1 MKGGRPDERGEHRKA
16 AWPQTL
22 QELGDRVEHM
32 FASQRQLNAKQHE
45 AATFGDGPLRV
56 IAGPGT
62 GKTTTLT
69 ARVEVLLE
77 RGVMPERILL
87 LTFTRRAAREIVN
100 RVRAIRGADQVR
112 RVSGGTFHSVA
123 HHTLR
128 RHHAAVGL
136 PEGFGVLDR
145 GDAADLMDLVR
156 GELGVVSRERRLPKK
171 ATLAALYSRT
181 VNTGMPLV
189 DVMRDN
195 TPWCA
200 DSSDEVASIFTAFVA
215 RKRSLGLL
223 DFDDLLLYWRVA
235 AQDDV
240 LGEELGAAYDH
251 ILVDEF
257 QDVNLLQLDVLVGLR
272 RVDPRLTLVGDDAQA
287 IYGFR
292 GASARFLLDAERYFS
307 GLATI
312 TLDVNYRSSA
322 AILRVAN
329 AIAADAP
336 EGFCS
341 VLREEVPVIGA
352 SQPLLVH
359 CANEREQSEL
369 VTDRVLEL
377 YEQGVALQ
385 KQAVLFRAAHHSADL
400 EIELARRRIPFV
412 KYGGLRY
419 LEAAHVKDLLAAFRL
434 ADNPRDEMAWFRLLQ
449 LMPGVGPAKARRAI
463 NALRDIDGNIPMS
476 HGEIKRRWSGVFDVL
491 PSDTREMSRD
501 LVEAMCEKEFEP
513 VVVHAERLRQAIAPL
528 IAASYDDATP
538 RLEDLG
544 ALVLACAEATRLS
557 DVAAEQALE
566 PPTST
571 GDLAGPPM
579 IDEDWLVLSTV
590 HSAKGLEF
598 DAVHVIHAADGNFP
612 SDMSLGSP
620 EGLEEE
626 RRLFYVSVTRARRN
640 LAIYVP
646 LRYHHHRVRDD
657 HSWSQPSRFLSE
669 SVRSTLVEVTSEG
682 VSERSPSSSST
693 VAIDGSEVVAGQLSK
708 LW

>member
-1 MKGGRPDERGEHRKA
+1 
-16 AWPQTL
+16 
-22 QELGDRVEHM
+22 M
-32 FASQRQLNAKQHE
+32 FALERDLNERQLE

-69 ARVEVLLE
+69 ARVQFLLE

-87 LTFTRRAAREIVN
+87 LTFTRRSAREMVN
-100 RVRAIRGADQVR
+100 RVRAMRGADSAR

-123 HHTLR
+123 HHSLR

-136 PEGFGVLDR
+136 PEGFGVLDS

-156 GELGVVSRERRLPKK
+156 GEMSIVSRDRRLPKK
-171 ATLAALYSRT
+171 STLAALYSRT
-181 VNTGMPLV
+181 VNTGVSLA
-189 DVMRDN
+189 DVMREV

-200 DSSDEVASIFTAFVA
+200 ESLDEVGSIFSAFVA
-215 RKRSLGLL
+215 RKQTLGLL
-223 DFDDLLLYWRVA
+223 DFDDLLLYWRA
-235 AQDDV
+235 AVQDTA
-240 LGEELGAAYDH
+240 LGDELSAAYDH
-251 ILVDEF
+251 VLVDEF
-257 QDVNLLQLDVLVGLR
+257 QDVNRLQLDVLVGLR
-272 RVDPRLTLVGDDAQA
+272 RLNPRLTIVGDDAQA

-292 GASARFLLDAERYFS
+292 GATARFLLDAEVYFD
-307 GLATI
+307 GLTTV
-312 TLDVNYRSSA
+312 TLNVNYRSSGS
-322 AILRVAN
+322 ILAVAN

-336 EGFCS
+336 EGFTS
-341 VLREEVPVIGA
+341 VLREVVPLAGA
-352 SQPLLVH
+352 SQPLLIH
-359 CANEREQSEL
+359 CADEREQSES
-369 VTDRVLEL
+369 VADRVLDL

-385 KQAVLFRAAHHSADL
+385 KQAVLFRAVHHSADL

-434 ADNPRDEMAWFRLLQ
+434 ADNPRDEMAWFRLFQ

-463 NALRDIDGNIPMS
+463 DALRDGDGKIPLS
-476 HGEIKRRWSGVFDVL
+476 HIELQQHWSGA
-491 PSDTREMSRD
+491 SDALSDDARLMAHD
-501 LVEAMCEKEFEP
+501 LSDALCGREFEP
-513 VVVHAERLRQAIAPL
+513 VELHAERIRRALTPL
-528 IAASYDDATP
+528 ITSSYDDAAP

-544 ALVLACAEATRLS
+544 ALVLACSGMTRLS

-566 PPTST
+566 PPAST
-571 GDLAGPPM
+571 GDFAGPPM
-579 IDEDWLVLSTV
+579 VDEDWLVLSTV

-626 RRLFYVSVTRARRN
+626 RRLFYVAVTRARRN
-640 LAIYVP
+640 LALYVP

-657 HSWSQPSRFLSE
+657 HSWAQPSRFLSDQ
-669 SVRSTLVEVTSEG
+669 VRSTLAEIPAVRANLEG
-682 VSERSPSSSST
+682 PSPTPS
-693 VAIDGSEVVAGQLSK
+693 VVVDGSAVVAGQLSK

>member
-1 MKGGRPDERGEHRKA
+1 
-16 AWPQTL
+16 
-22 QELGDRVEHM
+22 M
-32 FASQRQLNAKQHE
+32 FTSQRELNERQRE

-69 ARVEVLLE
+69 ARVNVLLE
-77 RGVMPERILL
+77 RGVAPERILL
-87 LTFTRRAAREIVN
+87 LTFTRRSAREIVG
-100 RVRAIRGADQVR
+100 RVRALRGADQGR

-123 HHTLR
+123 HATLR

-145 GDAADLMDLVR
+145 GDAADLLDLVR
-156 GELGVVSRERRLPKK
+156 GELGVLSRERRLPKK
-171 ATLAALYSRT
+171 ATLGALYSRT
-181 VNTGMPLV
+181 VNTGMRLA
-189 DVMRDN
+189 DVMAES

-200 DSSDEVASIFTAFVA
+200 DSLDEVASLFTSFVA
-215 RKRSLGLL
+215 RKRTLGLL

-235 AQDDV
+235 TQDDV
-240 LGEELGAAYDH
+240 LGAELGAAYDH

-257 QDVNLLQLDVLVGLR
+257 QDVNLLQLEVLVGLR
-272 RVDPRLTLVGDDAQA
+272 RMDPRLTIVGDDAQA

-292 GASARFLLDAERYFS
+292 GATARYLLDAERFFD
-307 GLATI
+307 GLTTI
-312 TLDVNYRSSA
+312 TLEDNYRSSA
-322 AILRVAN
+322 AILGVAN
-329 AIAADAP
+329 AVAADAP
-336 EGFCS
+336 DGFSS
-341 VLREEVPVIGA
+341 VLREGVPIVGA
-352 SQPLLVH
+352 SPPLLVH
-359 CANEREQSEL
+359 CADERDQSES
-369 VTDRVLEL
+369 VADRVLEL
-377 YEQGVALQ
+377 YEQGIVLQ

-449 LMPGVGPAKARRAI
+449 LLPGVGPSRTRRAI
-463 NALRDIDGNIPMS
+463 DALRDMDGVVPLS
-476 HGEIKRRWSGVFDVL
+476 HGEIQRRWPGVLDVL
-491 PSDTREMSRD
+491 PIDAREMSRD
-501 LVEAMCEKEFEP
+501 LADALGERELEP
-513 VVVHAERLRQAIAPL
+513 VEVHAERIRRAIVPL
-528 IAASYDDATP
+528 ITSSYDDAAA

-544 ALVLACAEATRLS
+544 ALVLACAGTLRLS

-566 PPTST
+566 PPAST

-579 IDEDWLVLSTV
+579 VDEDWLVLSTV

-612 SDMSLGSP
+612 SDMSLGSV

-626 RRLFYVSVTRARRN
+626 RRLFYVAITRARRN
-640 LAIYVP
+640 LAVYVP
-646 LRYHHHRVRDD
+646 LRYHHHRIRDD
-657 HSWSQPSRFLSE
+657 HSWAQPSRFLSE
-669 SVRSTLVEVTSEG
+669 SVRATLDET
-682 VSERSPSSSST
+682 PSANQSLPIPASASK
-693 VAIDGSEVVAGQLSK
+693 VAIDVSSVVEGQLSK

>member
-1 MKGGRPDERGEHRKA
+1 
-16 AWPQTL
+16 
-22 QELGDRVEHM
+22 M
-32 FASQRQLNAKQHE
+32 FASRQELNERQRE
-45 AATFGDGPLRV
+45 AANFGDGPLRV

-69 ARVEVLLE
+69 ARVGVLLE
-77 RGVMPERILL
+77 RGVTPERILL
-87 LTFTRRAAREIVN
+87 LTFTRRSAREIVS
-100 RVRAIRGADQVR
+100 RVRTLRGADQGR

-156 GELGVVSRERRLPKK
+156 GEMGILSKERRLPKK

-181 VNTGMPLV
+181 VNTGMRLA
-189 DVMRDN
+189 DVMRET

-200 DSSDEVASIFTAFVA
+200 ESLDEVASIFTAFVA

-235 AQDDV
+235 AQDDA

-272 RVDPRLTLVGDDAQA
+272 RIDPRLTIVGDDAQA

-292 GASARFLLDAERYFS
+292 GATARFLLDAEDYFND
-307 GLATI
+307 LTTI
-312 TLDVNYRSSA
+312 TLDVNYRSSGV
-322 AILRVAN
+322 ILGVAN

-336 EGFCS
+336 EGFSS
-341 VLREEVPVIGA
+341 VLREVVPITGA

-359 CANEREQSEL
+359 CADERDQSES
-369 VTDRVLEL
+369 VANRVLEF
-377 YEQGVALQ
+377 YEQGTPLQ
-385 KQAVLFRAAHHSADL
+385 KQAVLFRAAHHSGDL

-434 ADNPRDEMAWFRLLQ
+434 ADNPRDEVAWFRLLQ

-463 NALRDIDGNIPMS
+463 NALRDVDGNLPLS
-476 HGEIKRRWSGVFDVL
+476 HGEVGRRWSIVDEEL
-491 PSDTREMSRD
+491 PSEVREMWRD
-501 LVEAMCEKEFEP
+501 LADAMCEKELEP
-513 VVVHAERLRQAIAPL
+513 VEVHAERIRRAIVPL
-528 IAASYDDATP
+528 ITSSYEDAVV

-544 ALVLACAEATRLS
+544 ALVLACAGTLRLS

-566 PPTST
+566 PPVST
-571 GDLAGPPM
+571 GNLAGPPM

-626 RRLFYVSVTRARRN
+626 RRLFYVAITRARRN
-640 LAIYVP
+640 LAVYVP
-646 LRYHHHRVRDD
+646 LRYHHNRVRDD
-657 HSWSQPSRFLSE
+657 HSWAQPSRFLSE
-669 SVRSTLVEVTSEG
+669 SVRSTLVEVPTAVTSQQIPMSQLTVVIHGSRVVEG
-682 VSERSPSSSST
+682 H
-693 VAIDGSEVVAGQLSK
+693 LSK

>member
-1 MKGGRPDERGEHRKA
+1 
-16 AWPQTL
+16 
-22 QELGDRVEHM
+22 
-32 FASQRQLNAKQHE
+32 
-45 AATFGDGPLRV
+45 
-56 IAGPGT
+56 
-62 GKTTTLT
+62 
-69 ARVEVLLE
+69 
-77 RGVMPERILL
+77 
-87 LTFTRRAAREIVN
+87 
-100 RVRAIRGADQVR
+100 
-112 RVSGGTFHSVA
+112 
-123 HHTLR
+123 
-128 RHHAAVGL
+128 VGL

-156 GELGVVSRERRLPKK
+156 GEMGILSKERRLPKK

-181 VNTGMPLV
+181 VNTGMRLA
-189 DVMRDN
+189 DVMRET

-200 DSSDEVASIFTAFVA
+200 ESLDEVASIFTAFVA

-235 AQDDV
+235 AQDDA

-272 RVDPRLTLVGDDAQA
+272 RIDPRLTIVGDDAQA

-292 GASARFLLDAERYFS
+292 GATARFLLDAEDYFND
-307 GLATI
+307 LTTI
-312 TLDVNYRSSA
+312 TLDVNYRSSGV
-322 AILRVAN
+322 ILGVAN

-336 EGFCS
+336 EGFSS
-341 VLREEVPVIGA
+341 VLREVVPITGA

-359 CANEREQSEL
+359 CADERDQSES
-369 VTDRVLEL
+369 VADRVLEF
-377 YEQGVALQ
+377 YEQGTALQ
-385 KQAVLFRAAHHSADL
+385 KQAVLFRAAHHSGDL

-434 ADNPRDEMAWFRLLQ
+434 ADNPRDEVAWFRLLQ

-463 NALRDIDGNIPMS
+463 NALRDVDGNLPLS
-476 HGEIKRRWSGVFDVL
+476 HGEVGRRWSIVDEEL
-491 PSDTREMSRD
+491 PSEVREMWRD
-501 LVEAMCEKEFEP
+501 LADAMCEKELEP
-513 VVVHAERLRQAIAPL
+513 VEVHAERIRRAIVPL
-528 IAASYDDATP
+528 ITSSYEDAVV

-544 ALVLACAEATRLS
+544 ALVLACAGTLRLS

-566 PPTST
+566 PPVST
-571 GDLAGPPM
+571 GNLAGPPM

-626 RRLFYVSVTRARRN
+626 RRLFYVAITRARRN
-640 LAIYVP
+640 LAVYVP
-646 LRYHHHRVRDD
+646 LRYHHNRVRDD
-657 HSWSQPSRFLSE
+657 HSWAQPSRFLSE
-669 SVRSTLVEVTSEG
+669 SVRSTLVEVPTAVTSQQIPMSQLTVVIHGSRVVEG
-682 VSERSPSSSST
+682 H
-693 VAIDGSEVVAGQLSK
+693 LSK

>member
-1 MKGGRPDERGEHRKA
+1 
-16 AWPQTL
+16 
-22 QELGDRVEHM
+22 M
-32 FASQRQLNAKQHE
+32 FASQRELNARQRE

-69 ARVEVLLE
+69 ARVEILLE
-77 RGVMPERILL
+77 RGVAPERILL
-87 LTFTRRAAREIVN
+87 LTFTRRSAREIVS
-100 RVRAIRGADQVR
+100 RVRALRGADQGR

-136 PEGFGVLDR
+136 PAGFGVLDR

-156 GELGVVSRERRLPKK
+156 GEMGILSRARRLPKK
-171 ATLAALYSRT
+171 ATLGALYSRT
-181 VNTGMPLV
+181 VNTGMPLA
-189 DVMRDN
+189 DVMREN

-200 DSSDEVASIFTAFVA
+200 ESLDEVASIFTAFVA

-235 AQDDV
+235 AQDDA

-272 RVDPRLTLVGDDAQA
+272 RMDPRLTIVGDDAQA

-292 GASARFLLDAERYFS
+292 GATARFLLDAERYFN
-307 GLATI
+307 GLTTI
-312 TLDVNYRSSA
+312 TLDVNYRSSG
-322 AILRVAN
+322 AILEVAN

-336 EGFCS
+336 EGFSS
-341 VLREEVPVIGA
+341 VLREEVPGTGA

-359 CANEREQSEL
+359 CADERDQSES
-369 VTDRVLEL
+369 VADRVLEF
-377 YEQGVALQ
+377 YEQGTALQ
-385 KQAVLFRAAHHSADL
+385 KQAVLFRAAHHSGDL
-400 EIELARRRIPFV
+400 EIELARRRIPFI

-449 LMPGVGPAKARRAI
+449 LLPGVGPAKARRAI
-463 NALRDIDGNIPMS
+463 NELRDVDGKIPLS
-476 HGEIKRRWSGVFDVL
+476 HGEIHRRWSGVVDVL
-491 PSDTREMSRD
+491 PSDAREMSRD
-501 LVEAMCEKEFEP
+501 LADALCGKELEP
-513 VVVHAERLRQAIAPL
+513 VEVHAERIRRAIAPL
-528 IAASYDDATP
+528 ISSSYDDAVP

-544 ALVLACAEATRLS
+544 ALVLACAGTLRLS

-566 PPTST
+566 PPAST

-579 IDEDWLVLSTV
+579 VDEDWLVLSTV

-626 RRLFYVSVTRARRN
+626 RRLFYVAITRVRRN

-657 HSWSQPSRFLSE
+657 HSWAQPSRFLSE
-669 SVRSTLVEVTSEG
+669 SVRSTLVEIHATDMSQQIQ
-682 VSERSPSSSST
+682 SSLST
-693 VAIDGSEVVAGQLSK
+693 VTIDGSEVVAGQLSK

>member
-1 MKGGRPDERGEHRKA
+1 
-16 AWPQTL
+16 
-22 QELGDRVEHM
+22 
-32 FASQRQLNAKQHE
+32 
-45 AATFGDGPLRV
+45 
-56 IAGPGT
+56 
-62 GKTTTLT
+62 
-69 ARVEVLLE
+69 
-77 RGVMPERILL
+77 
-87 LTFTRRAAREIVN
+87 
-100 RVRAIRGADQVR
+100 
-112 RVSGGTFHSVA
+112 
-123 HHTLR
+123 
-128 RHHAAVGL
+128 
-136 PEGFGVLDR
+136 
-145 GDAADLMDLVR
+145 MDLVR
-156 GELGVVSRERRLPKK
+156 GELGILSRARRLPKK
-171 ATLAALYSRT
+171 ATLGALYSRT
-181 VNTGMPLV
+181 VNTGMRLA
-189 DVMRDN
+189 DVMREN

-200 DSSDEVASIFTAFVA
+200 ENLDEVASLFTAFVA

-235 AQDDV
+235 VQDEA
-240 LGEELGAAYDH
+240 LGRELGAAYDH

-272 RVDPRLTLVGDDAQA
+272 RMDPRLTIVGDDAQA

-292 GASARFLLDAERYFS
+292 GATARFLLDAERYFN
-307 GLATI
+307 GLTTI
-312 TLDVNYRSSA
+312 TLDVNYRSSGP
-322 AILRVAN
+322 ILVVAN

-336 EGFCS
+336 EGFSS
-341 VLREEVPVIGA
+341 VLREEVPVPGA

-359 CANEREQSEL
+359 CADERDQSES
-369 VTDRVLEL
+369 VADRVLEF
-377 YEQGVALQ
+377 YEQGIALQ

-449 LMPGVGPAKARRAI
+449 LMPGVGPAKARQAI
-463 NALRDIDGNIPMS
+463 NALRDVDGKIPLS
-476 HGEIKRRWSGVFDVL
+476 HGDVQRRWSGVVDVL
-491 PSDTREMSRD
+491 PSDVREMSRD
-501 LVEAMCEKEFEP
+501 ISDALCEKELEP
-513 VVVHAERLRQAIAPL
+513 VEVHAERIRRAIVPL
-528 IAASYDDATP
+528 ISSSYDDAVA

-544 ALVLACAEATRLS
+544 ALVLACAGTLRLS

-566 PPTST
+566 PPAST

-598 DAVHVIHAADGNFP
+598 DAIHVIHAADGNFP

-626 RRLFYVSVTRARRN
+626 RRLFYVAVTRARRN

-657 HSWSQPSRFLSE
+657 HSWAQPSRFLSE
-669 SVRSTLVEVTSEG
+669 SVRETLVEVPAAGASQQVTS
-682 VSERSPSSSST
+682 SPST
-693 VAIDGSEVVAGQLSK
+693 LAIDGSAVVEGQLSK

>member
-1 MKGGRPDERGEHRKA
+1 MV
-16 AWPQTL
+16 T
-22 QELGDRVEHM
+22 
-32 FASQRQLNAKQHE
+32 SQRELNERQRE

-69 ARVEVLLE
+69 ARVDVLLG
-77 RGVMPERILL
+77 RGVAPERILL
-87 LTFTRRAAREIVN
+87 LTFTRRSAREIVS
-100 RVRAIRGADQVR
+100 RVRALRGSDQGR

-123 HHTLR
+123 HAVLR
-128 RHHAAVGL
+128 RHHAALGL
-136 PEGFGVLDR
+136 PAGFGVLDR

-156 GELGVVSRERRLPKK
+156 GELGILSREKRLPKK
-171 ATLAALYSRT
+171 ATLGALYSRT
-181 VNTGMPLV
+181 VNTGIQLA
-189 DVMRDN
+189 DVMREN

-200 DSSDEVASIFTAFVA
+200 DSHEQVASLFTAFVA
-215 RKRSLGLL
+215 RKHSLGLL

-235 AQDDV
+235 AQDEA
-240 LGEELGAAYDH
+240 LGKELGAAYDH

-272 RVDPRLTLVGDDAQA
+272 RTDSRLTIVGDDAQA

-292 GASARFLLDAERYFS
+292 GATARFLLDAERYFDE
-307 GLATI
+307 LTTI
-312 TLDVNYRSSA
+312 TLNVNYRSSG
-322 AILRVAN
+322 AILEVAN

-336 EGFCS
+336 EGFTS
-341 VLREEVPVIGA
+341 VLREKVPIKGA

-359 CANEREQSEL
+359 CADERDQSES
-369 VTDRVLEL
+369 VADRVLEL
-377 YEQGVALQ
+377 YEQGIALQ

-400 EIELARRRIPFV
+400 EIELGRRRIPFV

-449 LMPGVGPAKARRAI
+449 LLPGVGPSKAKRAI
-463 NALRDIDGNIPMS
+463 NAVRDIDGVIPLS
-476 HGEIKRRWSGVFDVL
+476 HGEVRRVWPKVVEIL
-491 PSDTREMSRD
+491 PNDAREMSID
-501 LVEAMCEKEFEP
+501 LADALRGKDLEAVE
-513 VVVHAERLRQAIAPL
+513 VHAERIRQAITPL
-528 IAASYDDATP
+528 ITSSYEDAVS

-544 ALVLACAEATRLS
+544 ALVLACTGASRLS

-566 PPTST
+566 PPAST
-571 GDLAGPPM
+571 GDLAGPPI

-626 RRLFYVSVTRARRN
+626 RRLFYVAITRARRN
-640 LAIYVP
+640 LAVYVP

-657 HSWSQPSRFLSE
+657 HSWAQPSRFLSE
-669 SVRSTLVEVTSEG
+669 SVRSTLMETPSAG
-682 VSERSPSSSST
+682 RSHHIPSSPLT
-693 VAIDGSEVVAGQLSK
+693 VAIDGSGLVEGHLSK

>member
-1 MKGGRPDERGEHRKA
+1 MSGA
-16 AWPQTL
+16 LT
-22 QELGDRVEHM
+22 RVEHM
-32 FASQRQLNAKQHE
+32 FASRQSLNPKQLE

-77 RGVMPERILL
+77 RGVAPERILL

-100 RVRAIRGADQVR
+100 RVRALGGSDHVR
-112 RVSGGTFHSVA
+112 RVAGGTFHSVA
-123 HHTLR
+123 HRTLR
-128 RHHAAVGL
+128 NHHAAIGL
-136 PEGFGVLDR
+136 PEGFGVLDHA
-145 GDAADLMDLVR
+145 DAADLMDLVR
-156 GELGVVSRERRLPKK
+156 AELGVLSGSRRLPKK
-171 ATLAALYSRT
+171 ATLASLYSRS
-181 VNTGMPLV
+181 VNTATPLG
-189 DVMRDN
+189 DVMLEH

-200 DSSDEVASIFTAFVA
+200 DRVEDVASVFRAFVA
-215 RKRSLGLL
+215 RKRALGLL

-235 AQDDV
+235 VHDDH
-240 LGEELGAAYDH
+240 LGDRLGAGYDH

-257 QDVNLLQLDVLVGLR
+257 QDLNLLQLDVLTGLR
-272 RVDPRLTLVGDDAQA
+272 RNDPRLTLVGDDAQA
-287 IYGFR
+287 IYSFR
-292 GASARFLLDAERYFS
+292 GASARFLIDAEDYFTN
-307 GLATI
+307 LTTI
-312 TLDVNYRSSA
+312 TLDLNYRSTEP
-322 AILRVAN
+322 ILRVAN

-336 EGFCS
+336 EGFSS
-341 VLREEVPVIGA
+341 VLREKVPMPGA
-352 SQPLLVH
+352 SQPRLVH
-359 CANEREQSEL
+359 CFDERHQSEV

-377 YEQGVALQ
+377 YEQGVPLQ

-400 EIELARRRIPFV
+400 ELELSRRHIPFV

-449 LMPGVGPAKARRAI
+449 HVPGVGPARARRAVDAMRDVDG
-463 NALRDIDGNIPMS
+463 ALPLSHEGVQRRRDHVLAALPR
-476 HGEIKRRWSGVFDVL
+476 ESGAIVA
-491 PSDTREMSRD
+491 D
-501 LVEAMCEKEFEP
+501 LVDALGQRALEP
-513 VVVHAERLRQAIAPL
+513 VPLHAERIHRAVAPL
-528 IAASYDDATP
+528 IICAYDDPAP

-544 ALVLACAEATRLS
+544 ALVLACGDATHLS
-557 DVAAEQALE
+557 DVAADHALE
-566 PPTST
+566 PPLST

-612 SDMSLGSP
+612 SDMALSTP

-626 RRLFYVSVTRARRN
+626 RRLFYVSVTRARRD

-646 LRYHHHRVRDD
+646 LRYHHHRVHDD
-657 HSWSQPSRFLSE
+657 HSWAQPSRFLSGG
-669 SVRSTLVEVTSEG
+669 VRSTLEELRAVRDEVATPG
-682 VSERSPSSSST
+682 VSAGP
-693 VAIDGSEVVAGQLSK
+693 IDGSSVVAGHLSS